1 MVEKKRN
8 PYSYVLR
15 VGRDHP
21 RHDWK
26 KVIMLFWHNIWVNK
40 FIAPRD
46 MYKNTRFIV
55 PDRKII
61 KDVWIHNLSI
71 GPLKKEILE
80 APMQTNEVPILVHAP
95 TNKGVKGTAYIEAAI
110 ENLKNKGIKL
120 EYRRIEKVPNKKAQ
134 EIYKKAD
141 IIIDQ
146 LMIGTY
152 GSLAVEAMY
161 YGKPVICNVCDDVRN
176 MLDNCPVYNANVE
189 NIEEKIFELV
199 TNKDLRVELGL
210 KGREY
215 VSKYHNKNIV
225 CDQMCEIYHQLMN

>member
-1 MVEKKRN
+1 
-8 PYSYVLR
+8 
-15 VGRDHP
+15 
-21 RHDWK
+21 
-26 KVIMLFWHNIWVNK
+26 
-40 FIAPRD
+40 
-46 MYKNTRFIV
+46 
-55 PDRKII
+55 
-61 KDVWIHNLSI
+61 
-71 GPLKKEILE
+71 
-80 APMQTNEVPILVHAP
+80 MQTNEVPILVHAP